1 MRKCPFWSRSNSEVR
16 KFSFKLR
23 QISVAD
29 LREGA
34 FVRDVEEPAH
44 PEREAEAAREG
55 PGDERCGTLEA
66 LRPDEAEEGPNHAD
80 LS

>member
-1 MRKCPFWSRSNSEVR
+1 M
-16 KFSFKLR
+16 
-23 QISVAD
+23 
-29 LREGA
+29 
-34 FVRDVEEPAH
+34 RDVEEPAH

-55 PGDERCGTLEA
+55 PGDERRGRFAEA